1 MSSLYEKPLFKNRA
15 KELAITTFTRN
26 IRKSLF
32 RQVVKL
38 IPGAGSIAGA
48 GIAGSM
54 TLGLGDAIKY
64 FLGKSVFSFC
74 NNANTHV
81 LDCLYYLTIPAVYKL
96 ILYIFL

>member
-38 IPGAGSIAGA
+38 IPGA